1 LVGKGISPVAALP
14 IVSSTMG
21 PTLSTF
27 LGRFVGTGIVPTLAK
42 DAVLAGPSIPPVVMF
57 NIFDEILLGCKW
69 GELIFA

>member
-1 LVGKGISPVAALP
+1 
-14 IVSSTMG
+14 MG

-27 LGRFVGTGIVPTLAK
+27 FGRFVGTGIVPTLAK